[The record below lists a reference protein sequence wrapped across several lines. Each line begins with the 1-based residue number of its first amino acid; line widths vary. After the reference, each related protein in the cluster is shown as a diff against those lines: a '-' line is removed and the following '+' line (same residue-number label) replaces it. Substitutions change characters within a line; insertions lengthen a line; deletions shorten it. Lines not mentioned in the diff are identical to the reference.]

1 MLFFLRICTN
11 WNKAS
16 ITSSLSDTG
25 PDMAP
30 MRSSNSFPTKDVQK
44 GQVNAVV
51 IHGCDYF
58 WKLLFTQHPFL
69 TSSLDCVVDCA
80 ISTLSLLLGKPIS
93 SPRIDRFL
101 CLQLVTFGMTPR
113 TGGSLG

>member
-1 MLFFLRICTN
+1 
-11 WNKAS
+11 
-16 ITSSLSDTG
+16 
-25 PDMAP
+25 MAP

-51 IHGCDYF
+51 LHGCNYF

-80 ISTLSLLLGKPIS
+80 ISTMSLLLGKPNA

-101 CLQLVTFGMTPR
+101 CFQLVTFGMTPR
-113 TGGSLG
+113 TGGSMG